1 EQQLIHIW
9 PDANVVSRYRQ
20 TDYALAAHPVPVL
33 DMLIE
38 RQANYH
44 GKMESGWG
52 EYLHNTVRALQRWDE
67 QPDEADGIVFGNV
80 AAIADAL
87 IPQDA
92 VICLDAG
99 NFGGWVQRQLRFG
112 PQRELIGPSSGAM
125 GYGTPAAIGCAL
137 EQPNRKIICF
147 VGDGGF

>member
-1 EQQLIHIW
+1 AGKRTLQAFAEAFELPVATSVRHADVFDNNHRLFAGHLTYGLPPALSKAAGQADLVMAIGCRLGDVTSQGFHFPAAPKPEQQLIHIW

-52 EYLHNTVRALQRWDE
+52 EYLHNTVQALQRWDE
-67 QPDEADGIVFGNV
+67 QPD
-80 AAIADAL
+80 
-87 IPQDA
+87 
-92 VICLDAG
+92 
-99 NFGGWVQRQLRFG
+99 
-112 PQRELIGPSSGAM
+112 
-125 GYGTPAAIGCAL
+125 
-137 EQPNRKIICF
+137 
-147 VGDGGF
+147 